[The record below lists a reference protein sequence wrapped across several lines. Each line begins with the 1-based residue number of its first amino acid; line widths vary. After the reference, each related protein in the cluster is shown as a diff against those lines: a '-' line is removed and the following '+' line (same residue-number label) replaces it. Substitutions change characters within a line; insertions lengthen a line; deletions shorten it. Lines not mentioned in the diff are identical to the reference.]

1 MSDELEKFGK
11 NLLNNYVN
19 LLQGRFISHVIGA
32 IGSFLVIR
40 ILQPELY
47 GELSIAMS
55 FVYLLNIVGNLGVN
69 TAVTK
74 FVAKYKLESLEKAY
88 KVITSGIAYD
98 ILFGT
103 TLSLVAYFISP
114 LFLTYIYDKPEVIPY
129 AKFASLYLL
138 FYWSFSSIFSG
149 LLGLEL
155 TTDNSK
161 LWIIHYSAQTFFSIS
176 LALIWDKIYGVILGY
191 MIGYAAASIYGAYL
205 LLKHRVLRRSNLPST
220 SLIKEMIA
228 FGLPLIVPS
237 ILSNIGGAYTNSI
250 INRFLSIIELSNI
263 NATSKIGYVFD
274 TILNPLSY
282 AIQPILAKMDYS
294 QREKMIYV
302 INELFKIN
310 SISQIP
316 IVFFV
321 IAFSYAIIDIIAGS
335 SYTLAPL
342 YLQFSMI
349 TPIITTAA
357 GFPILNSVIL
367 FRGDSKTVSKIS
379 TINTVFYSI
388 LLSILIPLLG
398 PLGYF
403 LSSWISWVPGYI
415 IAYVNVKS
423 LYPNY
428 SFPLLTTFRIYL
440 IPSIIFLPFVFIPI
454 HHVYLILI
462 GLALLIIT
470 YKMYYKLGLISKVEA
485 NLLISAVQNSGLKPI
500 MPIVKLILS

>member
-19 LLQGRFISHVIGA
+19 LLQGRFISHAIGA

-40 ILQPELY
+40 ILQPQLY

-74 FVAKYKLESLEKAY
+74 FVAKYKVERIENAY
-88 KVITSGIAYD
+88 KVISSGMLFD
-98 ILFGT
+98 IIFGAS
-103 TLSLVAYFISP
+103 LSLIAYFISP
-114 LFLTYIYDKPEVIPY
+114 LFLLYVYNKPEVIPY
-129 AKFASLYLL
+129 AKFASLYLI
-138 FYWSFSSIFSG
+138 FYWSFSSVFSG

-155 TTDNSK
+155 TKDNSK
-161 LWIIHYSAQTFFSIS
+161 LWIIHYSSQTFFSIS

-191 MIGYAAASIYGAYL
+191 ALGYGAATIYGVFL
-205 LLKHRVLRRSNLPST
+205 LIKHRVLNRTTLPS
-220 SLIKEMIA
+220 LLFIKEMIK

-237 ILSNIGGAYTNSI
+237 ILSNVGGAYTNSI

-282 AIQPILAKMDYS
+282 AIQPILAKIDYS
-294 QREKMIYV
+294 QRERMVNV
-302 INELFKIN
+302 INELTKVN

-316 IVFFV
+316 LVFFV
-321 IAFSYAIIDIIAGS
+321 IGFSYSIIDIIAGP
-335 SYTLAPL
+335 SYTLAPR

-349 TPIITTAA
+349 SPIITTLV

-379 TINTVFYSI
+379 SINTVFYAI
-388 LLSILIPLLG
+388 LLSVLIPLLG

-403 LSSWISWVPGYI
+403 LSSWISWIPGYI
-415 IAYVNVKS
+415 VALINVKS

-428 SFPLLTTFRIYL
+428 KFPIGTISRIYL
-440 IPSIIFLPFVFIPI
+440 IPSLLFLPFVFIPV
-454 HHVYLILI
+454 HLPYLIVV
-462 GLALLIIT
+462 GLGLLFIN
-470 YKMYYKLGLISKVEA
+470 YKLYYKIGLISKGEA
-485 NLLISAVQNSGLKPI
+485 KLLITSIDNSGLRVISPL
-500 MPIVKLILS
+500 VKFILS